1 MKILTCLTC
10 TLFLSI
16 AGALGDEQTPKDY
29 SGVDLTEL
37 RIEAVKPSKDP
48 KTGFVVGG
56 ANPTGLIRSL
66 TEING
71 ISIAELEKSMRPNGL
86 SSAGFIGEKEQ
97 LLDVMAGDNDLVVS
111 LGLNH
116 QEIGL
121 QLRVLAALA
130 LKSNS
135 FVYKGVN
142 YRAKLQVT
150 RGFQESPFKDGT
162 KGNTDVELTNI
173 DNDTTLKYSLLVPLM
188 VERYGF
194 YEGKGTPY
202 RVDPKRI
209 VKVLSF
215 LETEQEAQQDGADQP
230 ATARETQPE
239 GKEKPKP
246 ESKGRSQ

>member
-130 LKSNS
+130 LK
-135 FVYKGVN
+135 
-142 YRAKLQVT
+142 
-150 RGFQESPFKDGT
+150 
-162 KGNTDVELTNI
+162 
-173 DNDTTLKYSLLVPLM
+173 
-188 VERYGF
+188 
-194 YEGKGTPY
+194 
-202 RVDPKRI
+202 
-209 VKVLSF
+209 
-215 LETEQEAQQDGADQP
+215 
-230 ATARETQPE
+230 
-239 GKEKPKP
+239 
-246 ESKGRSQ
+246 